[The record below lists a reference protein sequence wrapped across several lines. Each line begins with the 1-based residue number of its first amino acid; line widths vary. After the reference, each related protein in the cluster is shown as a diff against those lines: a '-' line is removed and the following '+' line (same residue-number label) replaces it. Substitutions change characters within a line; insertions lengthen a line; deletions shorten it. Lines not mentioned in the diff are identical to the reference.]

1 MQASSALSPVED
13 AADSVTATTTA
24 REINGTSQKDDT
36 SGPEPAAKPNPAAA
50 STPILVTEYDRIQQL
65 ARKMST
71 PKSDT
76 PAAAKTKTTSR
87 PSKSLAAHI
96 KAAAGKSGDGS
107 ATADVIIP
115 GPVDS
120 LAERLPADPEVVR
133 AAETGSQTTPS
144 GKTVRKSGGKKAVVV
159 PSSVGEATSVDVME
173 ESARVEEGGGARRGP
188 PAVKRPGGESK
199 DIEEKNWGVFAAL
212 LIHGWLVWKDCGVF
226 RGY

>member
-1 MQASSALSPVED
+1 VVESRSRSKFGSDTLIRYLQDSSAPSPGED
-13 AADSVTATTTA
+13 AADGVTVTTTA

-36 SGPEPAAKPNPAAA
+36 PGPEPIAKPNPAAA
-50 STPILVTEYDRIQQL
+50 STPTLVTEYDRIQQL

-96 KAAAGKSGDGS
+96 KAAAGKSGDGG
-107 ATADVIIP
+107 ATADVISP
-115 GPVDS
+115 EPVDS

-144 GKTVRKSGGKKAVVV
+144 GKTVKKSSGKKAALV
-159 PSSVGEATSVDVME
+159 PSSVGEATSVEVME
-173 ESARVEEGGGARRGP
+173 ESAQDQGVEKGDGARRGL

-199 DIEEKNWGVFAAL
+199 N
-212 LIHGWLVWKDCGVF
+212 
-226 RGY
+226 R